1 MKKQEKKLI
10 ELTEKADEC
19 TTREEAQKILNK
31 HQKARAKL
39 MDKRLLDEQKK
50 R

>member
-10 ELTEKADEC
+10 HLTELANEC

-31 HQKARAKL
+31 HSKARAKL
-39 MDKRLLDEQKK
+39 LVKRMMSDE
-50 R
+50 

>member
-10 ELTEKADEC
+10 HLTEQANAC

-39 MDKRLLDEQKK
+39 LVKRLIEDE
-50 R
+50 